1 MTLTAEVV
9 TSVKEKAKKAKH
21 VSKNSVYFRQRKKMT
36 RCLKWQKR

>member
-21 VSKNSVYFRQRKKMT
+21 VSKKLGLLQTEEKMT